1 VGHRERTLG
10 VLYDDGLGVLG
21 TAAARGRVSDVP
33 HRRGARQ
40 RIQELRVENLGNQA
54 GPLVIPDLLPVDG
67 ADPRRLL
74 SAVLKGVEAQKGEL
88 GGVVQAADGEDAA
101 LFLGVLVQAGK
112 EDVGS
117 QLRSP

>member
-1 VGHRERTLG
+1 
-10 VLYDDGLGVLG
+10 
-21 TAAARGRVSDVP
+21 
-33 HRRGARQ
+33 
-40 RIQELRVENLGNQA
+40 
-54 GPLVIPDLLPVDG
+54 
-67 ADPRRLL
+67 
-74 SAVLKGVEAQKGEL
+74 VLKGVEAQKGEL